1 MLATVPIGSGVDANA
16 FDPGTQLAFASCGD
30 GTTTIAHED
39 GDKLTVVQTLKTER
53 GARTMALDPATHKIY
68 LASAKFEAPEPRASG
83 AAKWFPARSRFWFT
97 GWTKSQRYNFM
108 RVLVVED
115 EKKTASFVRKALQ
128 AEGFAVDVCHNG
140 DDALAAAK
148 ATPFDVIVLDIMLP
162 GRDGLS
168 VLRQLRERKN
178 TTPVLLLSARGEVNE
193 RVEGLN
199 AGADDYLPKPFELA
213 ELVARVRALTR
224 RGGENKST
232 VLRVAD
238 LTLDTLTRK
247 AQRGETEIELTAREY
262 RLLEF
267 LMRSAGRLCGR
278 MMIIE
283 KVWDYDFDPGTNL
296 VDVYIRRLREKI
308 DADFEPKLLH
318 TVRGSGYVLKETP

>member
-1 MLATVPIGSGVDANA
+1 
-16 FDPGTQLAFASCGD
+16 
-30 GTTTIAHED
+30 
-39 GDKLTVVQTLKTER
+39 
-53 GARTMALDPATHKIY
+53 
-68 LASAKFEAPEPRASG
+68 
-83 AAKWFPARSRFWFT
+83 
-97 GWTKSQRYNFM
+97 M

-128 AEGFAVDVCHNG
+128 AEGFAVDVCPNG
-140 DDALAAAK
+140 EEALAAATT
-148 ATPFDVIVLDIMLP
+148 TPFDALVLDIMLP
-162 GRDGLS
+162 GRDGLG

-178 TTPVLLLSARGEVNE
+178 LTPVLLLSARGEVNE

-213 ELVARVRALTR
+213 ELIARVRALTR
-224 RGGENKST
+224 RGGESKST

-247 AQRGETEIELTAREY
+247 AHRGGAEIELTAREF

-267 LMRSAGRLCGR
+267 MMRSTGRLCGR
-278 MMIIE
+278 MMILE

-296 VDVYIRRLREKI
+296 VDVYIRRLRDKV
-308 DADFEPKLLH
+308 DAGFEPKLLH
-318 TVRGSGYVLKETP
+318 TVRGAGYVLKETA